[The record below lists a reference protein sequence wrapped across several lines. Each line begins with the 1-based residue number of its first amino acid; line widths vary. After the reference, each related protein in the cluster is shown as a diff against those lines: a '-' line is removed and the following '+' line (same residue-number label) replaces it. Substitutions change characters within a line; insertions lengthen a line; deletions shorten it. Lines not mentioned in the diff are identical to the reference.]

1 MALPFDVLAEAAQ
14 VLGFKGDLKSE
25 AAVRSFLLAPT
36 TRSWKYDGQVVT
48 PEMIGKVE
56 AEAPVEITRKAAPAP
71 APAAEVPADL
81 DIKIR
86 SAVEDAVRKAAPAA
100 PAGRPHAVA
109 EAPSVKVRSAAERIW
124 DAIPEHQ
131 RAFRSFDE
139 ARAGQLYL
147 QTQLMPNS
155 RLWKHEEVE
164 PVVRSATAELVKRN
178 YATFPNAA
186 GGALVHEAFDSNII
200 RLVNQWG
207 VARRECRVVPM
218 TEAKVSRPRARG
230 DFTLQYV
237 NENNPATPQ
246 VMSYDNVT
254 LEAKTGLALAR
265 VSKQLMQDSAIDI
278 ANDITIDMARG
289 IARQEDRNLFIGD
302 GTSAFGGVTGF
313 VNRFASGTTG
323 NAVTGGASFSAHT
336 VAQLC
341 EAIGRVSDF
350 GLANAKWYC
359 SPAFKAQVFDR
370 LSLTMGGVTRN
381 EFANGVIGGF
391 LNYPIVAVNA
401 LPSTDSGSAQL
412 DCLFGDI
419 SLAASLG
426 SRLDVEMAI
435 DDSIGFNT
443 YSTFM
448 RAVIRHDINIH
459 DIGST
464 VAGAPTPLV
473 AFYQS

>member
-1 MALPFDVLAEAAQ
+1 MIPFDICAEAAQ
-14 VLGFKGDLKSE
+14 RLGFNGDLTNE
-25 AAVRSFLLAPT
+25 AAVRSFL
-36 TRSWKYDGQVVT
+36 RSNKRAWKFDGQVVT
-48 PEMIGKVE
+48 PEMIGGE
-56 AEAPVEITRKAAPAP
+56 DEAPVEITRKAAPKAETP
-71 APAAEVPADL
+71 KADDDMGLKVAA
-81 DIKIR
+81 
-86 SAVEDAVRKAAPAA
+86 AVEMALRKAGVNTAAGERPKAPEQT
-100 PAGRPHAVA
+100 PA
-109 EAPSVKVRSAAERIW
+109 VKVRSAAERIW

-131 RAFRSFDE
+131 KAFRSFDE

-147 QTQLMPNS
+147 QTQLVPNS
-155 RLWKHEEVE
+155 RLWKQEEAE
-164 PVVRSATAELVKRN
+164 PVVRSATAELAKRN
-178 YATFPNAA
+178 YATFPNSA
-186 GGALVHEAFDSNII
+186 GGALVNEAFDSNII

-230 DFTLQYV
+230 DFTLQYI
-237 NENNPATPQ
+237 NENTAATPQ

-289 IARQEDRNLFIGD
+289 IARQEDRNLFLGD
-302 GTSAFGGVTGF
+302 GTSAFGNVIGF
-313 VNRFASGTTG
+313 VNRFAVGTTG
-323 NAVTGGASFSAHT
+323 NAVTGGATFSAHT

-350 GLANAKWYC
+350 GLTNAKWYC

-381 EFANGVIGGF
+381 EFAVGTIGSF
-391 LNYPIVAVNA
+391 LNYPIVSVNA
-401 LPSTDSGSAQL
+401 LPSVDGTNQL

-435 DDSIGFNT
+435 DDSVGFNT
-443 YSTFM
+443 YSTFL
-448 RAVIRHDINIH
+448 RAVVRHDINIH

-464 VAGAPTPLV
+464 TAGAPTPLV

>member
-1 MALPFDVLAEAAQ
+1 MRLPFAVLAEAAQ
-14 VLGFKGDLKSE
+14 ALGFNGDLKSE

-36 TRSWKYDGQVVT
+36 TRSWKYDGNLVT
-48 PEMIGKVE
+48 AEMIGE
-56 AEAPVEITRKAAPAP
+56 AEAPVEITRKAPA
-71 APAAEVPADL
+71 APAAEAPADL
-81 DIKIR
+81 DIKVR
-86 SAVEDAVRKAAPAA
+86 SMVEDAVRKAAPAA
-100 PAGRPHAVA
+100 PAGRPQAVT

-155 RLWKHEEVE
+155 RLWKHEEAE
-164 PVVRSATAELVKRN
+164 PVVRSATTELVKRN
-178 YATFPNAA
+178 YATFPNSA
-186 GGALVHEAFDSNII
+186 GGALVNEAFDSNII
-200 RLVNQWG
+200 RLVNEWG

-230 DFTLQYV
+230 DFNLQYV
-237 NENNPATPQ
+237 NENTAATPQ

-302 GTSAFGGVTGF
+302 GTSAFGSVIGF
-313 VNRFASGTTG
+313 VNRFAVGVTG

-336 VAQLC
+336 LAQLC
-341 EAIGRVSDF
+341 EAISRVSDF
-350 GLANAKWYC
+350 GLRNAKWYC
-359 SPAFKAQVFDR
+359 SPAVKALVFDR
-370 LSLTMGGVTRN
+370 LSLTLGGITKAEMQQGQV
-381 EFANGVIGGF
+381 GSF
-391 LNYPIVAVNA
+391 LGYPIVTVNA
-401 LPSTDSGSAQL
+401 LPSTDGTNQL
-412 DCLFGDI
+412 DILFGDM

-448 RAVIRHDINIH
+448 RAVVRHDINIH

-464 VAGAPTPLV
+464 TAGANTPLV